1 MPSWAAGDPESH
13 DPREP
18 AGDVD
23 AALRKRFTDRA
34 EAIVAAGAK
43 RFGEF
48 TALHL
53 SMQTWHPFLEVAQH
67 IAIAEPAVAVV
78 SYGDSNR
85 NWWRGCSGPTSVS
98 VTVTVIK
105 WISKSSSCL
114 CAFVVNMLS
123 AF

>member
-1 MPSWAAGDPESH
+1 M
-13 DPREP
+13 
-18 AGDVD
+18 D

-43 RFGEF
+43 GFGEF

-67 IAIAEPAVAVV
+67 IAVAEPAVAVV

-85 NWWRGCSGPTSVS
+85 NWWRGCSAPTRVS
-98 VTVTVIK
+98 VTVTVIP
-105 WISKSSSCL
+105 
-114 CAFVVNMLS
+114 
-123 AF
+123 